1 MERIFTNQ
9 IKPIIMSLTINIEK
23 AKNVFIFKLRR
34 FREDE
39 LPKLDIQYMRALELG
54 SSTTDIISKKQQLR
68 DLPDMDLSDVTTLDE
83 LKSKWPTE
91 LLGDSPF

>member
-1 MERIFTNQ
+1 
-9 IKPIIMSLTINIEK
+9 MSLTINIEK

-83 LKSKWPTE
+83 LKSKWPTD

>member
-1 MERIFTNQ
+1 MELI
-9 IKPIIMSLTINIEK
+9 LNIER
-23 AKNVFIFKLRR
+23 AKQIFIEKIRR

-54 SSTTDIISKKQQLR
+54 TSTTEIVAKKQQLR
-68 DLPDMDLSDVTTLDE
+68 DLPNMDLSDVTNLTQ
-83 LKSKWPTE
+83 LKAKWPTN

>member
-1 MERIFTNQ
+1 MGI
-9 IKPIIMSLTINIEK
+9 TINIDK
-23 AKNVFIFKLRR
+23 AKNIFISKLRR

-39 LPKLDIQYMRALELG
+39 LPKLDIQYMRALELNNP
-54 SSTTDIISKKQQLR
+54 TTDIVSKKQQLR

-83 LKSKWPTE
+83 LKSKWPTN

>member
-23 AKNVFIFKLRR
+23 AKNVFISKLRR

-68 DLPDMDLSDVTTLDE
+68 DLPDIDLSDVTTLDE
-83 LKSKWPTE
+83 LKSKWPTN

>member
-1 MERIFTNQ
+1 MGI
-9 IKPIIMSLTINIEK
+9 TINIDK
-23 AKNVFIFKLRR
+23 AKNIFISKLRR

-39 LPKLDIQYMRALELG
+39 LPKLDIQYMRALELNNP
-54 SSTTDIISKKQQLR
+54 TTDIVAKKQQLR
-68 DLPDMDLSDVTTLDE
+68 DLPDMDLSDATTLDE

>member
-83 LKSKWPTE
+83 LKSKWPTD

>member
-1 MERIFTNQ
+1 MELI
-9 IKPIIMSLTINIEK
+9 LNIER
-23 AKNVFIFKLRR
+23 AKQVFIEKIRR

-54 SSTTDIISKKQQLR
+54 TSTTEIVAKKQQLR
-68 DLPDMDLSDVTTLDE
+68 DLPNMDLSDVTNLTQ
-83 LKSKWPTE
+83 LKAKWPTN

>member
-23 AKNVFIFKLRR
+23 AKNVFISKLRR

>member
-1 MERIFTNQ
+1 MELI
-9 IKPIIMSLTINIEK
+9 LNIER
-23 AKNVFIFKLRR
+23 AKQIFIEKIRR

-54 SSTTDIISKKQQLR
+54 TSTTEIVAKKQQLR
-68 DLPDMDLSDVTTLDE
+68 NLPNMDLSDVTNLTQ
-83 LKSKWPTE
+83 LKAKWPTN